1 MNSKPKHTKRHRKV
15 KIINFYSVLFLICCV
30 LLVVSIRLNIKTA
43 EFLKEVNERQLQLED
58 ELSEIKKFDDPL
70 IENQD
75 LANKT
80 SEFVDYESAKYLANV
95 AWGEARGC
103 SVTEQAAVMWCVL
116 NRVDSPVFP
125 DSVKEVVTQ
134 PNQFD
139 GYSENNPITSSLL
152 GLANDVMTYW
162 DSKDDSGRVLPGE
175 YLYFLG
181 DGSHNY
187 FYTTWG
193 DTSNPYNWTLQSPYE
208 GADTE

>member
-1 MNSKPKHTKRHRKV
+1 MNSKSKCTKRHRKV
-15 KIINFYSVLFLICCV
+15 RVVNLYSIF
-30 LLVVSIRLNIKTA
+30 LLVCCIVLIVSIRLNVKTA
-43 EFLKEVNERQLQLED
+43 ELLKEINEQQSQLKS
-58 ELSEIKKFDDPL
+58 ELSEVKGFDESLTNDESPV
-70 IENQD
+70 D
-75 LANKT
+75 KT
-80 SEFVDYESAKYLANV
+80 DGFVDYESAKYLANV

-116 NRVDSPVFP
+116 NRVDSSVFP

-139 GYSENNPITSSLL
+139 GYSENNPITSNLL

-162 DSKDDSGRVLPGE
+162 DSKDNSGRVLPEE

-208 GADTE
+208 RS